1 MKHKLTKDKQ
11 MKTTTK
17 IVLAILAV
25 PVAAVVLYIPFSDTS
40 PRRMAEVDV
49 NTCYRNLPSATDIF
63 AAAQRH
69 RALEQCKAMKALYE
83 STYKV
88 KYTNY

>member
-1 MKHKLTKDKQ
+1 MKLA
-11 MKTTTK
+11 TK
-17 IVLAILAV
+17 IVLSVLAA
-25 PVAAVVLYIPFSDTS
+25 PVVAVVLYIPFSDTS

-63 AAAQRH
+63 AVAQRH
-69 RALEQCKAMKALYE
+69 HALERCKAMKALYE
-83 STYKV
+83 AVYKV